1 MNFAPSRREVS
12 RQGAKQCS
20 IFYSRLSLRERR
32 LSDSDSSDNPKVHKM
47 KFSFATWCLCLSIV
61 SASLLAMPVLELQAT
76 DDVRTK
82 FAELEKDY
90 SGQLKPLLKRFCLD
104 CHSTDKEEGELD
116 LERFVSLAEV
126 RRDPEVWQKV
136 VEMLD
141 NGEMPPED
149 SEQPSDAQRKQLR
162 SWIESYLNTEARA
175 NAGDPGP
182 VILRRLSNAECNYT
196 IRDLTGIDS
205 LNPTREFPIDGAAGE
220 GFTNSGS
227 AQAMSPSLVQKY
239 LDAAKEMARHVVLLP
254 SGIRYSPHVTSRD
267 RTDELMDE
275 LRRQWVR
282 AKPEDAAK
290 LAANIN
296 ERQKALWKYNS
307 IGHIGRDGRAKTWM
321 ESVSPITSR
330 RDISMKLSES
340 VKDISGDIHAGNPRA
355 DSHGNEKT
363 WHFYKG
369 EMKSVK
375 TLTTLITPI
384 ARCAGS
390 ISV

>member
-1 MNFAPSRREVS
+1 
-12 RQGAKQCS
+12 
-20 IFYSRLSLRERR
+20 
-32 LSDSDSSDNPKVHKM
+32 M